1 MTVFVF
7 FTAAVAGAVIEHDA
21 EVAGVVL
28 PRLGFAIAV
37 RGARTV
43 IFFVWLTVIIISAR
57 VAALTVVI
65 VVAAA
70 FGRVR
75 VVRDACIADIART
88 CHRFTLACTAAR
100 RQAAARCF
108 AHSPRTASIALGAV
122 VVRLAA
128 AVTAISVLNAEVPA
142 LVRTL

>member
-88 CHRFTLACTAAR
+88 CHRFTLACTA
-100 RQAAARCF
+100 
-108 AHSPRTASIALGAV
+108 SIALGAV